1 MNKNLYSITFLDIS
15 SKLVIDS
22 INDFEKSLLNIYY
35 YNLDLYPE
43 RYLIESLLERYI
55 PTEYLGDYS
64 DDYEGS
70 WPYTNYLYMFN
81 SQGFIIGNIIE
92 INYNDDNYSYINMA
106 NEIYAAI
113 KSNAGYY
120 NRSFYIYLAD
130 YDESFY
136 GRLDMSPYCL
146 RYRYYTL

>member
-70 WPYTNYLYMFN
+70 
-81 SQGFIIGNIIE
+81 
-92 INYNDDNYSYINMA
+92 
-106 NEIYAAI
+106 
-113 KSNAGYY
+113 
-120 NRSFYIYLAD
+120 
-130 YDESFY
+130 
-136 GRLDMSPYCL
+136 
-146 RYRYYTL
+146 